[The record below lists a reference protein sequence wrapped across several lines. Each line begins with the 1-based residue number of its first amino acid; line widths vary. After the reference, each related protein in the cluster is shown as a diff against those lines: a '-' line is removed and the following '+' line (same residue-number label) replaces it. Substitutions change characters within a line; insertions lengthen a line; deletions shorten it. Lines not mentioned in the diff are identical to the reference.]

1 MLQIPW
7 SWAHAWQLTMQ
18 GSSARPGKHII
29 SNSNSVPFGI
39 LHGQPDTWMF
49 WMESLEF
56 IGFWIENQEI
66 FSSFHE
72 RIVKFATRICPS
84 YSHTDHEV
92 QRCQVLFHFLYEC
105 KVRNPNVKSRAPS
118 PDAIAWSVRILPVGL
133 PLVPVLH
140 KRTALYQA
148 QHRHA
153 LSPKTPTI
161 SNLNVRNTFSTCMEA
176 EKLWSLVIT
185 KSRWVTSGLSDLLPT
200 SRWVW
205 TVFLRKGV

>member
-1 MLQIPW
+1 M
-7 SWAHAWQLTMQ
+7 
-18 GSSARPGKHII
+18 
-29 SNSNSVPFGI
+29 
-39 LHGQPDTWMF
+39 
-49 WMESLEF
+49 
-56 IGFWIENQEI
+56 
-66 FSSFHE
+66 
-72 RIVKFATRICPS
+72 KFATRICPS

-161 SNLNVRNTFSTCMEA
+161 SNLNVRNTFRTCMEA

-185 KSRWVTSGLSDLLPT
+185 KKQVSDFRFIRFASNEQVGMNGVPAERCLDSPWAPWLFCYRYRKLKQYRTHPK
-200 SRWVW
+200 SVHALW
-205 TVFLRKGV
+205 FLAV